1 MRISASR
8 LLTASLAILALHA
21 TPASAKSFET
31 MEDFAY
37 SPEVTDQELA
47 TMRGGFAGFNG
58 PMIDFSFLSRITQK
72 MPDESLHV
80 LQDVSINSH
89 DLGQKIAAQTQKMID
104 TTFAAAQMPS
114 SSQANPNA
122 ATQAAAATE
131 ALQAAH
137 DAAQQAAAAQQQASA
152 LPQSISIPVVDM
164 PTLPNS
170 IIENTL
176 SNTVIDIQRVLT
188 INVMA
193 GDLIAASQV
202 NGRLDAVVYQNT
214 AALHG
219 L

>member
-8 LLTASLAILALHA
+8 LLTASLAILVLHA